1 MVAGNSQRRGAIRG
15 DGKKGATVGS
25 GGQRRRAL
33 EGRGPTPKAEERP
46 HHPAARRRR
55 QAERDA
61 TSSKRSEK
69 AAPPGRGRPDR
80 KASSGESVIIGRNA
94 VLEALRAQIPARAL
108 WVQAKADADER
119 WREALR
125 LASHQR
131 VEIVEAPKGEV
142 DALAQDG
149 VHQGLVLVLP
159 EFDYSDVSDL
169 ESGSLLVAL
178 DSITD
183 SRNLG
188 AIVRSAYA
196 FGADGVIL
204 GERRSARVTAG
215 SWKAS
220 AGALAHVKVAQV
232 TNVTRS
238 LRRLAD
244 AGWTIVGLA
253 AEGESTVDDL
263 PPAVLQDRVVIVI
276 GAEGA
281 GLSRLV
287 KEACDWRVRIAMAPG
302 AESLNAAVAA
312 GIMLHAAFTDRQRAV
327 GGSTARP

>member
-1 MVAGNSQRRGAIRG
+1 MAGNSQRRGAIRG
-15 DGKKGATVGS
+15 EGKKGATVGS

-33 EGRGPTPKAEERP
+33 EGRGPTPKAEDRP

-55 QAERDA
+55 AAERDVSA
-61 TSSKRSEK
+61 SKGS
-69 AAPPGRGRPDR
+69 PGRGRSRNADGR
-80 KASSGESVIIGRNA
+80 VGSQDAVIIGRNA
-94 VLEALRAQIPARAL
+94 VLEALRAQIPARTL
-108 WVQAKADADER
+108 WVQARADADER
-119 WREALR
+119 WREVLR

-131 VEIVEAPKGEV
+131 IEIIEAPKAEV

-149 VHQGLVLVLP
+149 AHQGLVLVLP
-159 EFDYSDVSDL
+159 AFDYADFEEL
-169 ESGSLLVAL
+169 ASGSLLVAL

-196 FGADGVIL
+196 FGADGVFL

-232 TNVTRS
+232 TNLTRS
-238 LRRLAD
+238 LRALTE

-253 AEGESTVDDL
+253 ADADVALPDL

-287 KEACDWRVRIAMAPG
+287 KEACDWRVRIAMAEG

-312 GIMLHAAFTDRQRAV
+312 GIVLNAVFAQRHH
-327 GGSTARP
+327 S